1 MNLLTEEMKL
11 EAVVVT
17 EAVAEEEESRRAFA
31 KTVHMTALQAHTKP
45 MQPTRSS
52 TGSCRTKGENPLIFT
67 DSLSHGHFGAK
78 TNGMGLKLCYR
89 WYHIEMNTLSHRR
102 QQKQENSSGWSVSE
116 ASCCESS
123 LRL

>member
-67 DSLSHGHFGAK
+67 ECLFSLAISWALWSKTKRHGLE
-78 TNGMGLKLCYR
+78 TELQMV
-89 WYHIEMNTLSHRR
+89 SHRDEYIKP
-102 QQKQENSSGWSVSE
+102 QKTTGAGKQLWMECV
-116 ASCCESS
+116 
-123 LRL
+123 